1 MESTRLACARGLVLL
16 LLMGVVQL
24 SACAQLRGPKT
35 EVWTYRILQTY
46 PHDEGA
52 FTQGLLF
59 HQGKLYEG
67 TGGYGQSTIRRVDWK
82 TGQVE
87 KVVPIHPRFFGE
99 GITIFDSRLYQLTWQ
114 NRVALVYDVES
125 FELIE
130 TLDYSGE
137 GWGLTHD
144 QQYLIMSDGTS
155 LLRFVDPKTWKVV
168 RKIAVHAGKQKIGA
182 LNELEYV
189 EGEIWA
195 NIWHEDRIVRISPSD
210 GEVLGWI
217 DLSGLYRRLPQ
228 DHERVLNGIAY
239 QPENKR
245 LLVTGKNWPQMFEIE
260 IVPQRGAK

>member
-1 MESTRLACARGLVLL
+1 ESTRLACARGLVLL

-99 GITIFDSRLYQLTWQ
+99 GITIFDSRL
-114 NRVALVYDVES
+114 
-125 FELIE
+125 
-130 TLDYSGE
+130 
-137 GWGLTHD
+137 
-144 QQYLIMSDGTS
+144 
-155 LLRFVDPKTWKVV
+155 
-168 RKIAVHAGKQKIGA
+168 
-182 LNELEYV
+182 
-189 EGEIWA
+189 
-195 NIWHEDRIVRISPSD
+195 
-210 GEVLGWI
+210 
-217 DLSGLYRRLPQ
+217 
-228 DHERVLNGIAY
+228 
-239 QPENKR
+239 
-245 LLVTGKNWPQMFEIE
+245 
-260 IVPQRGAK
+260 